1 MIMGLAAGNY
11 VAGVFHLTTHAAFKA
26 LLFLC
31 SGVFIHAFHS
41 NDMYA
46 IGRQGG
52 RRLRAPMACL
62 VIASA
67 ALSGIPPFSGFFSKE
82 LILGALADLPNPL
95 WLCAGLL
102 GAFLTT
108 YYTFRLTFIILF
120 PAQAGPETAIYHGS
134 DHDYNAG
141 YQVMV
146 WPLVILAAVC
156 VVLGFGEHAV
166 AQFLLKPF
174 GSAPAAP
181 HHAWLPYT
189 TLGLAAA
196 ALFMAWIEFGRRGA
210 AQIGFVER
218 MAPLHALFSDR
229 WYIDRAYRWLLD
241 HIVYRVFS
249 RLCARNDQKVIDG
262 AVDGLGQATAA
273 AGGLMSVLH
282 TGMVQY
288 RLIVVFV
295 SIVFMAIYFFV

>member
-1 MIMGLAAGNY
+1 
-11 VAGVFHLTTHAAFKA
+11 
-26 LLFLC
+26 
-31 SGVFIHAFHS
+31 
-41 NDMYA
+41 
-46 IGRQGG
+46 
-52 RRLRAPMACL
+52 MACL
-62 VIASA
+62 VIAAA

-82 LILGALADLPNPL
+82 LILSALADLPNPL
-95 WLCAGLL
+95 WVAAGLL

-120 PAQAGPETAIYHGS
+120 PVQVEPETAHTHGS
-134 DHDYNAG
+134 AHDHNLS
-141 YQVMV
+141 YQAMV
-146 WPLVILAAVC
+146 WPLVILAAVS
-156 VVLGFGEHAV
+156 VVLGFGEPAV
-166 AQFLLKPF
+166 TQFLLKPF

-196 ALFMAWIEFGRRGA
+196 ALFTAWIEFGRRGA

-218 MAPLHALFSDR
+218 MAPLYALFSDR
-229 WYIDRAYRWLLD
+229 WYIDCAYRWLLD
-241 HIVYRVFS
+241 QIVYRVFS

-262 AVDGLGQATAA
+262 AVDGLGHATAD

-288 RLIVVFV
+288 RLMVVFV
-295 SIVFMAIYFFV
+295 SIVFLTLYFFI